1 MARRGVFVGR
11 EPELA
16 LLARALSEDV
26 RLVLVVGDAGI
37 GKTRFAAEGMSLA
50 AAAGMLTVRGECLP
64 LAATLPMLPVTSAL
78 RELARLDGGAVME
91 SALTALPG
99 FARQEVGRLLPQLA
113 TDDGGSSS
121 AEWSDQWL
129 RGRLFAGV
137 ADLLG
142 EVAKQ
147 AQAGLGLLIED
158 VHWADSETLDFLTF
172 LYKTGLQDAV
182 SIVVTCRADEALP
195 PEVAGWLAQVR
206 SAAGTKEVRL
216 GGLSRAQ
223 VAGQAA
229 ALAGGSVTSD
239 VVDDLFIRAEGNPFF
254 TEQLVTAA
262 LTSFAPDDQLRVPT
276 ELPHRLTDV
285 LLARAAKSEGDAR
298 ALLNSMAVMGRPAG
312 EDLLAAVTGLG
323 IEATMRALDELSRA
337 RLLADVDPGQGH
349 RPRHALLAEAVSGGL
364 LPAQRLL
371 LHERTAQALTA
382 MGADAVAAEAA
393 EHWQAARRPA
403 SELQSR
409 IAAARTAERIF
420 GHAEA
425 AAHWQRAIRL
435 WPDVPNAA
443 EVAGKTLCW
452 VYVRAVDALHNSGDS
467 EHAGEL
473 AEHAYREFA
482 DHEDLTTA
490 AIAHHRAAFFR
501 ALNAPAAGRALL
513 ERALALFD
521 QTPPSAEHAAA
532 RFDYAVS
539 FLLSADDGDQVVVLL
554 NRALAMADAAG
565 ATGLVPRILAL
576 LAHVN
581 CMSGR
586 VEEGQALLA
595 RAHALAGASEDGM
608 AVLRVAV
615 GDSDA
620 QVKLARF
627 RRAADEGIRGLEVA
641 RQSGLEDSWQASM
654 LTANTAEA
662 LLALGCTGEAFAL
675 IGPLTAD
682 PPDLDHWVVHRARA
696 EIDLLQGDI
705 DAATLRR
712 DQIRACVGPNQQ
724 VELARESAQQAAE
737 LALWVGAPG
746 DALTEVRQVLSLFE
760 VPDWTIFCGR
770 LLAAGMRACADL
782 AEQARARG
790 DRHGAEDAVAAGDGL
805 ADWVQQMGG
814 APFADHP
821 FAAAI
826 PGERATWEAERAR
839 LAGSNDPE
847 TWARAAKIWDGLG
860 YPHRAG
866 YAWWRQAQAQ
876 LEEGQP
882 STAAAGALRAAAG
895 AADGH
900 QPLLAQVRALAERA
914 RIPLQSQDVVT
925 LSTSP
930 PADANTQ
937 YGLTPRELA
946 VLRLVGTGK
955 TNAQIGAE
963 LFISQ
968 RTAGVHVTNILR
980 KLGVSGR
987 VQAAALAERAGLLD
1001 P

>member
-1 MARRGVFVGR
+1 MAARELDRVDCSQHLVEVAPGLHGIHGDKPDSFVGVYHEDATHGPVVHRASRRGVALGVGFQRPVELGHAQIGVGDDGISGPRALGLLDVIKPRIVVRDRIHRQADELHVPALELGAQLRDGAELGGAHRGEVLRVREQHRPRVTDPLMEPDPSVRRLCYKIRRCGAEPETHRAFPPAVVVMLLVSGPRRDSDTVWMEPFRCGPPRMRPRHTRAHLSVMQCLASPVFRTPPRGGQRRWVSSTRPAGRAPLAGAPADQIDRLPSGWCAVGMARRGVFVGR

-312 EDLLAAVTGLG
+312 EDLLAAVIGLG

-425 AAHWQRAIRL
+425 AIHWQRAISL
-435 WPDVPNAA
+435 WPDVPGPAA
-443 EVAGKTLCW
+443 AYMRPNFFANTPDILNEYLQHGGPPAFR
-452 VYVRAVDALHNSGDS
+452 VRAVLAALLSPSWGIYSGYELCENTPLRPGSEEYLDSEKYAYRLRDWCQAEQGPAGIAPFITRLNMIRRGHPALHWLRNLRFHHVDQPEMICFSKRSAADADTVLAVVNLDPHQPREATVWLDMPALGVDYRSQLVVTDELSGES
-467 EHAGEL
+467 
-473 AEHAYREFA
+473 YRWGQVNYVRLDPA
-482 DHEDLTTA
+482 T
-490 AIAHHRAAFFR
+490 
-501 ALNAPAAGRALL
+501 APAHI
-513 ERALALFD
+513 FTV
-521 QTPPSAEHAAA
+521 TPS
-532 RFDYAVS
+532 
-539 FLLSADDGDQVVVLL
+539 
-554 NRALAMADAAG
+554 
-565 ATGLVPRILAL
+565 
-576 LAHVN
+576 
-581 CMSGR
+581 
-586 VEEGQALLA
+586 
-595 RAHALAGASEDGM
+595 
-608 AVLRVAV
+608 
-615 GDSDA
+615 
-620 QVKLARF
+620 
-627 RRAADEGIRGLEVA
+627 
-641 RQSGLEDSWQASM
+641 
-654 LTANTAEA
+654 
-662 LLALGCTGEAFAL
+662 
-675 IGPLTAD
+675 
-682 PPDLDHWVVHRARA
+682 
-696 EIDLLQGDI
+696 
-705 DAATLRR
+705 
-712 DQIRACVGPNQQ
+712 PN
-724 VELARESAQQAAE
+724 
-737 LALWVGAPG
+737 P
-746 DALTEVRQVLSLFE
+746 
-760 VPDWTIFCGR
+760 
-770 LLAAGMRACADL
+770 
-782 AEQARARG
+782 
-790 DRHGAEDAVAAGDGL
+790 
-805 ADWVQQMGG
+805 
-814 APFADHP
+814 
-821 FAAAI
+821 
-826 PGERATWEAERAR
+826 
-839 LAGSNDPE
+839 
-847 TWARAAKIWDGLG
+847 
-860 YPHRAG
+860 
-866 YAWWRQAQAQ
+866 
-876 LEEGQP
+876 
-882 STAAAGALRAAAG
+882 
-895 AADGH
+895 
-900 QPLLAQVRALAERA
+900 
-914 RIPLQSQDVVT
+914 
-925 LSTSP
+925 
-930 PADANTQ
+930 
-937 YGLTPRELA
+937 
-946 VLRLVGTGK
+946 
-955 TNAQIGAE
+955 
-963 LFISQ
+963 
-968 RTAGVHVTNILR
+968 
-980 KLGVSGR
+980 
-987 VQAAALAERAGLLD
+987 
-1001 P
+1001 